1 MNKIVIAFFIFL
13 INTVLYA
20 EDQNKEL
27 DRLFLELKKN
37 IPSKSSNIEQQIWL
51 LWSTHPSDEKL
62 TSLLDEGSRLV
73 QDQKLYKAI
82 SIFTDAIELD
92 PTWAEAWNKRAT
104 VYYMLGQYDKSMF
117 DIKTTLELEP
127 RHFGAMDGMI
137 SIFLKQKKFKSIPL
151 KVSAPFHCSLMKKAA
166 ENMKDKI
173 ENTTFLKAKPNII
186 SNVTAKEETNE
197 NRIKPLL
204 IDQITSR
211 VRWKESVE
219 YMIKNGITNF
229 LEIGPGKVLSGL
241 IKRIVNFT
249 EYSIFPFL

>member
-37 IPSKSSNIEQQIWL
+37 IPSKSLNIEQQIWL

-92 PTWAEAWNKRAT
+92 PTWAEACNKRAT
-104 VYYMLGQYDKSMF
+104 VFYMVGEFQKSQNDIDKVLV
-117 DIKTTLELEP
+117 LEQ
-127 RHFGAMDGMI
+127 RHFGALAGQGLVNIQLKNYEKAIKSYEKAQEIYPAMRSPKIMI
-137 SIFLKQKKFKSIPL
+137 KQIEE
-151 KVSAPFHCSLMKKAA
+151 LMKQQT
-166 ENMKDKI
+166 I
-173 ENTTFLKAKPNII
+173 
-186 SNVTAKEETNE
+186 
-197 NRIKPLL
+197 
-204 IDQITSR
+204 
-211 VRWKESVE
+211 
-219 YMIKNGITNF
+219 
-229 LEIGPGKVLSGL
+229 
-241 IKRIVNFT
+241 
-249 EYSIFPFL
+249 

>member
-1 MNKIVIAFFIFL
+1 MNKIITAFFIFL

-20 EDQNKEL
+20 EDQNIEL

-104 VYYMLGQYDKSMF
+104 VFYMVGEFQKSQNDIDKVLV
-117 DIKTTLELEP
+117 LEQ
-127 RHFGAMDGMI
+127 RHFGALAGQGLVNI
-137 SIFLKQKKFKSIPL
+137 QLKNYEKAIKSYE
-151 KVSAPFHCSLMKKAA
+151 KAQEIYPA
-166 ENMKDKI
+166 MRSPKI
-173 ENTTFLKAKPNII
+173 
-186 SNVTAKEETNE
+186 
-197 NRIKPLL
+197 
-204 IDQITSR
+204 
-211 VRWKESVE
+211 
-219 YMIKNGITNF
+219 MIKQI
-229 LEIGPGKVLSGL
+229 EEL
-241 IKRIVNFT
+241 IKQQTI
-249 EYSIFPFL
+249 